1 MATRNKASSVP
12 SGTRKRSARSMEK
25 AIRATDA
32 KVHAAVHAVL
42 RKEGLTGVKVH
53 SVNFL
58 VDRDA
63 MTAPGCADCDLATHH
78 CVLTPNGFV
87 CLPGS

>member
-1 MATRNKASSVP
+1 
-12 SGTRKRSARSMEK
+12 MEK

-32 KVHAAVHAVL
+32 KVRAAVHAVL
-42 RKEGLTGVKVH
+42 RKAGLTGVKVH

-58 VDRDA
+58 IDRDA
-63 MTAPGCADCDLATHH
+63 MTGPGCADCDLATHH
-78 CVLTPNGFV
+78 CVLTPDGWV

>member
-1 MATRNKASSVP
+1 MVTRKKASSVTL
-12 SGTRKRSARSMEK
+12 GTRKRSPRSMEK

-42 RKEGLTGVKVH
+42 RKVGLPGVKVH
-53 SVNFL
+53 SIHFS

-63 MTAPGCADCDLATHH
+63 MTGPGCANCDLVTHH
-78 CVLTPNGFV
+78 CVLTPNGYV

>member
-1 MATRNKASSVP
+1 MTTRKKASSAP
-12 SGTRKRSARSMEK
+12 LGSRKRSPRSMEK
-25 AIRATDA
+25 AIRDTDA

-42 RKEGLTGVKVH
+42 RKAGLTGVKVH

-58 VDRDA
+58 IDRDA

-78 CVLTPNGFV
+78 CVLTPKGYV

>member
-1 MATRNKASSVP
+1 MASRKKVSSISV
-12 SGTRKRSARSMEK
+12 GTRKRSPRSMEK

-42 RKEGLTGVKVH
+42 RKAGLPGVKVH
-53 SVNFL
+53 SVHFL
-58 VDRDA
+58 VDRDV
-63 MTAPGCADCDLATHH
+63 MTGPGCVDCDLATHH
-78 CVLTPNGFV
+78 CVLTPNGYV